1 MSNSTVN
8 ALAAKVLGTPNTEA
22 ELNALVA
29 KHSAFK
35 DMDDLLTQR
44 KHGYRPS
51 LDVADF
57 ERKRIAD
64 AYDAVMVAL
73 GCPLRVYRYESQH
86 TVKANKRALRAFN
99 KRTVQ
104 VKEG

>member
-1 MSNSTVN
+1 MSNIFD
-8 ALAAKVLGTPNTEA
+8 LAAKVLGTTNTEA

-35 DMDDLLTQR
+35 DMDDFLAQR
-44 KHGYRPS
+44 KHGYRPT

-57 ERKRIAD
+57 EIKRIAD
-64 AYDAVMVAL
+64 AYDACMAAL
-73 GCPLRVYRYESQH
+73 GCPLRAYRYENTK
-86 TVKANKRALRAFN
+86 TVAKNKRALAAFN
-99 KRTVQ
+99 RKTIQ